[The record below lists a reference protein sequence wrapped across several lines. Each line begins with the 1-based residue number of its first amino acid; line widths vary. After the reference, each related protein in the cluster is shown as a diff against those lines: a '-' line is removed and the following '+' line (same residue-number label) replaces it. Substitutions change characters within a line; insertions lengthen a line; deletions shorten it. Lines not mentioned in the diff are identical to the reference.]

1 MLVLDQFQIDAV
13 SDIKSNNNVLV
24 VAPTGSGKTLI
35 AEKSIEYYL
44 KKNKNIFYT
53 TPIKALSNQKYND
66 FKKAGVDVGLLTGD
80 RTIDKNKDLVIAT
93 TEILRNMIF
102 SKDQK
107 LTNTGLIILDEVHY
121 LGDTERGTTWEEILI
136 HADLD
141 IKFLCLSATIKNKNE
156 FLEWIVSLRGPTSLI
171 EHNQRPVPLEI
182 SLVTSNKMSNNI
194 KILKS
199 TNKKKDN
206 NNSKLSK
213 LTQNSKK
220 PNLDEQINY
229 LEDKSLTPCI
239 FFYFSRE
246 RVESK
251 ARQLANKRKVVDEH
265 KIIRD
270 KFHEIFDDLEV
281 LDHSLLNL
289 DEHLWMWSR
298 GVAFHHAG
306 LAPIVKEFIEFLFL
320 NKYINFLFATE
331 TLALGINMPA
341 KSIYLDRLN
350 KYDGIKTRLISQS
363 EFLQLTGRAGRRGID
378 DKGYAFL
385 SFDKNINPE
394 WYSNLFSLES
404 SSLNSAFSI
413 NYSSI
418 LNLLNIYTREESIEL
433 LNKSF
438 FAFQNSFKIRS
449 LKNAFN
455 SKLQVLKDLNFINSH
470 MGETLIETHRDQLI
484 PSIYLYEKIKT
495 VKTFEFY
502 LMFVSSGISSN
513 IYDVP
518 LNDKFDE
525 LLSYF
530 ESSLE
535 ILNKLENKNN
545 VKKFTNINLSWF
557 SIFYEFYKTN
567 NIEYVVT
574 KFNINIGDFIK
585 AAKEGSELSKK
596 LFNIYQDQEFDAI
609 YNMFDNKLIQKSMS

>member
-1 MLVLDQFQIDAV
+1 MFVLDQFQIDAV

-44 KKNKNIFYT
+44 KQNKNIFYT

-80 RTIDKNKDLVIAT
+80 RTIDKNKELIIAT

-102 SKDQK
+102 SKDKK
-107 LTNTGLIILDEVHY
+107 LSNTGLIILDEVHY
-121 LGDTERGTTWEEILI
+121 LGDNERGTTWEEILI
-136 HADLD
+136 HADLG
-141 IKFLCLSATIKNKNE
+141 IKFLCLSATVKNKNE
-156 FLEWIVSLRGPTSLI
+156 FLEWIVSLRGPTSLV
-171 EHNQRPVPLEI
+171 ENNQRPVPLEI
-182 SLVTSNKMSNNI
+182 SLVTTNKTSNNI

-199 TNKKKDN
+199 TNKKKNN

-213 LTQNSKK
+213 LTQNIKK
-220 PNLDEQINY
+220 PNLDDQINY

-251 ARQLANKRKVVDEH
+251 ARQLSNKKKVVEDH
-265 KIIRD
+265 KIIRN
-270 KFHEIFDDLEV
+270 KFNQIFGDLDI

-320 NKYINFLFATE
+320 NKYIKFLFATE

-385 SFDKNINPE
+385 TFDKNINPE

-404 SSLNSAFSI
+404 SNLNSAFSI

-418 LNLLNIYTREESIEL
+418 LNLLNIYSVDESIEL

-438 FAFQNSFKIRS
+438 FAFQNSFKITS
-449 LKNAFN
+449 LENAFN
-455 SKLQVLKDLNFINSH
+455 SKLLVLTDLNFINSN
-470 MGETLIETHRDQLI
+470 MGKTLIETHRDQLV
-484 PSIYLYEKIKT
+484 PSIYLYEKIKS

-513 IYDVP
+513 IFDVP
-518 LNDKFDE
+518 INDKFDD

-535 ILNKLENKNN
+535 ILNKSENKHNI
-545 VKKFTNINLSWF
+545 KKFTNLNLSWF

-596 LFNIYQDQEFDAI
+596 LFTIYQDQEFEAI